1 MTSKSD
7 DTNLLSQLHNLQ
19 EVLNVITDMMPDRHF
34 IVNEKGFILS
44 RFGNASSDQFY
55 HLDNDQPQSIAQLT
69 TAENTKKSF
78 SAIKEAIATQ
88 NIITFETSSKLSD
101 LKILMPKTQ
110 GPNSKQWF
118 EIRVRKLEFLIDN
131 ENVLIFSIRNVTDKK
146 LSEIKLNEMA
156 ITDPLTKLFN
166 RRYVSDE
173 LTRCLQRYLRYKTDI
188 SVLILDIDFFKKI
201 NDNYGH
207 DIGDI
212 ILIKLSEFLQSNVRS
227 ADTIARIG
235 GEEFLIIMPDVA
247 LQTTESFCNRL
258 INKIKTLEILTPSG
272 ALPITVS
279 GGLSQFTDQDNN
291 IETLLKRIDVALY
304 CSKNEGRNRI
314 TVA

>member
-34 IVNEKGFILS
+34 IVNEKGVILS

-212 ILIKLSEFLQSNVRS
+212 VLIKLSEFLQSNVRS

-258 INKIKTLEILTPSG
+258 IDKIKTLEILTPSG